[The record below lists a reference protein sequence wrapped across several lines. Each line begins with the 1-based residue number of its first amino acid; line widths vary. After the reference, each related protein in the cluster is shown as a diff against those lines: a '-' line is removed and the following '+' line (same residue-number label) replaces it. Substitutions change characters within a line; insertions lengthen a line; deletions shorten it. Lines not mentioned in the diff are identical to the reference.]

1 MAFALAG
8 DVQDCGN
15 RRVAEDERL
24 IRSISGNGKALRA
37 RRRPSSATARN
48 WERPD
53 ASLTDAAVNVI
64 RDRILDLTLPP
75 SERIDE
81 TMLAARFALSRT
93 PAREALNRLAAEG
106 LVQFQHNRGVIVR
119 PLDLANVRELFQAYF
134 MCERIVGFL
143 CKTKQLGLVDDLRAL
158 DKEYHVN
165 AKRKNYLGLTRI
177 NANFHVRLARATEN
191 EYVLNFAER
200 LHNQARRLSYYIFL
214 SDRDD
219 SQYSSHQRRVTSDH
233 AKIID
238 AVDRGDNHALV
249 QLMTMHAGL
258 FQDRIKA
265 VIDASTAAAWPVER
279 NA

>member
-1 MAFALAG
+1 MTRGIA
-8 DVQDCGN
+8 
-15 RRVAEDERL
+15 
-24 IRSISGNGKALRA
+24 GNGKATQA
-37 RRRPSSATARN
+37 RRGPSIAAAQN
-48 WERPD
+48 WERSD

-81 TMLAARFALSRT
+81 TMLAERFALSRT

-134 MCERIVGFL
+134 VCERIVGFF
-143 CKTKQLGLVDDLRAL
+143 CKTRQLGLIDDLCAL
-158 DKEYHVN
+158 DKEYRAD

-177 NANFHVRLARATEN
+177 NANFHIRLARATEN

-238 AVDRGDNHALV
+238 AVERGDNYELV
-249 QLMTMHAGL
+249 RLMTVHAGL

-265 VIDASTAAAWPVER
+265 VIDVSNAAAWPVEQ